1 MKRLN
6 DLPKDILIQLV
17 TTIEK
22 KTKEK
27 CEKEF
32 YDRGI
37 AVYSFRK
44 CSKCYLSYHK
54 GKHKWWCF
62 KSPGDFLHVIHCCSN
77 CYKSDSLINY
87 TLCHCSK

>member
-32 YDRGI
+32 YNRAIDLS
-37 AVYSFRK
+37 SFRK
-44 CSKCYLSYHK
+44 CSECGLSYDK
-54 GKHKWWCF
+54 NKHKWWCF
-62 KSPGDFLHVIHCCSN
+62 QSSATFFYVIHCCSN
-77 CYKSDSLINY
+77 CYKPESFVNY